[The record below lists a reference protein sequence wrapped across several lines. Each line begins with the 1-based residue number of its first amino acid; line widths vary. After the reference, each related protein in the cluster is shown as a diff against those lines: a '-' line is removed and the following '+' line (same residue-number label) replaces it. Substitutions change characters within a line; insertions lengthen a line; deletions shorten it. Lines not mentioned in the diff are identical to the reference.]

1 MIVNKGVYLVEYKFG
16 LFLFKNP
23 SLKVEEYLNR
33 DDMYKLLRQ
42 NFVEDKVNLIINKLE
57 DSEKLLIDFN
67 KHSVSIINSKR
78 KKFESIFLETY
89 FDVGNLSEI
98 IKEEGGEN

>member
-33 DDMYKLLRQ
+33 DNVYKLLRQ
-42 NFVEDKVNLIINKLE
+42 NFVEDKVNLTINKLE
-57 DSEKLLIDFN
+57 DNEKLLIDFN
-67 KHSVSIINSKR
+67 KHSVSIINNKR
-78 KKFESIFLETY
+78 KKFESMFLETH
-89 FDVGNLSEI
+89 FNASNLSKI
-98 IKEEGGEN
+98 IEEGGEN